1 MPGRYQSAH
10 MKNARKN
17 NQPTPEAARSEP
29 LNFEQARI
37 RQWLQ
42 QVRFRRAVVG
52 GVSEADVWKKLGELN
67 GLYEAALAAERARYD
82 ALLQEHMD
90 RVRQQLAVNEPAEQG
105 RAEDEDPF

>member
-1 MPGRYQSAH
+1 MSGRYQYAH
-10 MKNARKN
+10 LKGAGK
-17 NQPTPEAARSEP
+17 QEAAVEAEP

-42 QVRFRRAVVG
+42 QVRFRKAAIG

-82 ALLQEHMD
+82 ALLREHME
-90 RVRQQLAVNEPAEQG
+90 RVRQQLAMNEPAG
-105 RAEDEDPF
+105 RAEDEDRL

>member
-1 MPGRYQSAH
+1 MSGRYQYAH
-10 MKNARKN
+10 LKGAGK
-17 NQPTPEAARSEP
+17 QGAEAEPEL

-42 QVRFRRAVVG
+42 QVRFRKAVIG

-82 ALLQEHMD
+82 ALLQEHME
-90 RVRQQLAVNEPAEQG
+90 RVRQQLTMNEPAG
-105 RAEDEDPF
+105 RAEDEDRL

>member
-17 NQPTPEAARSEP
+17 NHSTQEAPQPEP

-42 QVRFRRAVVG
+42 QVRFRKAVIG

-82 ALLQEHMD
+82 ALLREHME
-90 RVRQQLAVNEPAEQG
+90 RVRQQLAMNEPTG
-105 RAEDEDPF
+105 RAEDEDRL

>member
-1 MPGRYQSAH
+1 MSGRYQYAH
-10 MKNARKN
+10 LKGAEKQGTAA
-17 NQPTPEAARSEP
+17 QPEP

-42 QVRFRRAVVG
+42 QVRFRKAVVG

-82 ALLQEHMD
+82 ALLQEHME
-90 RVRQQLAVNEPAEQG
+90 RVRQQLAGNEPAG
-105 RAEDEDPF
+105 RAEDEDRL

>member
-1 MPGRYQSAH
+1 MSGRYQYAH
-10 MKNARKN
+10 LKGAAK
-17 NQPTPEAARSEP
+17 QGTADEPEL

-42 QVRFRRAVVG
+42 QVRFRKAVIG

-82 ALLQEHMD
+82 ALLREHME
-90 RVRQQLAVNEPAEQG
+90 RVRQQLAMNEPTG
-105 RAEDEDPF
+105 RAEDEDRL